1 VEVEKPPDISDAPT
15 YADVLERAVNTSLSY
30 RTRGSMRSTNKSE
43 WLGCGCIF
51 FVLLG
56 GLIMARRTDETLVW
70 LGFTCAVLI
79 FFGLYHLPR
88 QVRLRK
94 ARIQFYR
101 LAVPYAR
108 MDVSNVIWIGTH
120 RKARFIFGER
130 GRRLAIPFS
139 LNPGHSRKE
148 HKFFAI
154 LFDLAKMKTGEKAN
168 NFVET
173 GTAIS
178 IPLSEGATY
187 RRLPDLAKGLLLLM
201 PVSLLIIFFSI
212 AGLVF
217 GIKEEN
223 GFLLVASLAF
233 LLVGLLTGL
242 KFVRGIKY
250 LVSSYGL
257 FKEEFTSIGYNRRG
271 EETPYEQLR
280 LTLYRGTGKIDD
292 PCPGVLEI
300 RIPNRVPFFIGP
312 ERENFFALQ
321 YALKEWAGKS
331 YRIRPIYSAPV
342 GVGAIAYVDRLWD
355 PPEKSMA

>member
-1 VEVEKPPDISDAPT
+1 MDEIEDISNAPT
-15 YADVLERAVNTSLSY
+15 YADALERAVNTSLSY
-30 RTRGSMRSTNKSE
+30 RTFGSMRSTSRSD

-51 FVLLG
+51 FILLS
-56 GLIMARRTDETLVW
+56 GLIMARKTDETLVW

-88 QVRLRK
+88 LVRLRK
-94 ARIQFYR
+94 ARIQLYR
-101 LAVPYAR
+101 LTVPYVR
-108 MDVSNVIWIGTH
+108 MDILSVIWIGTH
-120 RKARFIFGER
+120 QKARFIFGER
-130 GRRLAIPFS
+130 GRRLAIPFP
-139 LNPGHSRKE
+139 LTHDHSRTE
-148 HKFFAI
+148 HKIFAL
-154 LFDLAKMKTGEKAN
+154 LFDLAKMKTGEKAD
-168 NFVET
+168 NFIET
-173 GTAIS
+173 GSPIS

-187 RRLPDLAKGLLLLM
+187 RRLPDLARGLLVLM
-201 PVSLLIIFFSI
+201 PVSLLLTFLSI
-212 AGLVF
+212 AGFIV

-223 GFLLVASLAF
+223 VFLLVASLVF
-233 LLVGLLTGL
+233 FLVGLLTGV
-242 KFVRGIKY
+242 KVVRGIKY

-257 FKEEFTSIGYNRRG
+257 FKEEFTPIGYNRRG

-300 RIPNRVPFFIGP
+300 RPPNREPFYIGP

-331 YRIRPIYSAPV
+331 YRIRPIYRAPV
-342 GVGAIAYVDRLWD
+342 GVKAIPYIDRLWN